1 MSPAMAGGFFTNEL
15 PGQKNSLSPSA
26 CQKHTLS
33 VPQKTRDLQ
42 KSWSSWHFIEL
53 DRSSQSYSEAIFLKV
68 LAYSVI
74 YCKGTNYPKIQSL
87 KITTAT

>member
-1 MSPAMAGGFFTNEL
+1 MLKHQEILFLSFDWAKEQSFTM
-15 PGQKNSLSPSA
+15 GLS
-26 CQKHTLS
+26 KTYTLS
-33 VPQKTRDLQ
+33 VSQKTRDLQ
-42 KSWSSWHFIEL
+42 KSWSSRHFIEL